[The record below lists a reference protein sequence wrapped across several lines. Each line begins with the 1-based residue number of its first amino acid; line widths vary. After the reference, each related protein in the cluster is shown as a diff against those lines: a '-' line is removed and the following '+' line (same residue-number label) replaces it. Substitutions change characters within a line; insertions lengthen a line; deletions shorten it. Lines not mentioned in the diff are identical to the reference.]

1 MVRAGYKQTEVG
13 VIPEDWEVKSIS
25 SVMQLING
33 YAFNPKDWVTQ
44 GTPIIRIQ
52 NLNDC
57 DAEFN
62 YFSGTID
69 QRYRVVKGDI
79 LFAWSG
85 TKGTSFGARIWSGA
99 EALLNQHIFKVL
111 PDKNKIIPA
120 YAYLALRKIQED
132 IEKLAHGFKASFVHV
147 KKSDIS
153 STYLAI
159 PSIIEQTAIATA
171 LSDID
176 ALITILTELIDKKRQ
191 IKTATMQQLLT
202 GKQRLAGF
210 GDGKGMKSTELGEIP
225 EDWGI
230 VKIKEVATIDPENLS
245 SSTNLDYEFSYIS
258 LENVE
263 HGKLLGTLNY
273 IFKESPSRARRVI
286 RKNDVLISTVRPNL
300 MSHLFI
306 NCEVKNTICSTG
318 FSVIRCN
325 KQGIPQ
331 YLYQLFFSSIV
342 NTQINNLISGSNYPA
357 ISSQNV
363 KNLQIPLPPTPEQQA
378 IAQVLS
384 DMDDDLNA
392 LETHLTKTKA
402 IKQGMMQELLTGR
415 TRLI

>member
-13 VIPEDWEVKSIS
+13 VIPEDWEVRPLKEF
-25 SVMQLING
+25 LAHAPKYGINASAKELKG
-33 YAFNPKDWVTQ
+33 NL
-44 GTPIIRIQ
+44 PIYIRITDINEEGKFQ
-52 NLNDC
+52 PSIPVGVDHPY
-57 DAEFN
+57 AGN
-62 YFSGTID
+62 YFL
-69 QRYRVVKGDI
+69 QKGDI
-79 LFAWSG
+79 VIARTGASVGKSYLYVPADGLLVFAGFLIKITSNKKLLASYLSQYLKTEYYWNWVKTTSMRSG
-85 TKGTSFGARIWSGA
+85 QPGINGNEYAS
-99 EALLNQHIFKVL
+99 LL
-111 PDKNKIIPA
+111 
-120 YAYLALRKIQED
+120 
-132 IEKLAHGFKASFVHV
+132 
-147 KKSDIS
+147 IS
-153 STYLAI
+153 CPLI
-159 PSIIEQTAIATA
+159 KEQTAIATA

-176 ALITILTELIDKKRQ
+176 ALITTLTELIDKKRQ

-210 GDGKGMKSTELGEIP
+210 GEGKGMKSTELGEIP

-363 KNLQIPLPPTPEQQA
+363 KNGHD
-378 IAQVLS
+378 S
-384 DMDDDLNA
+384 R
-392 LETHLTKTKA
+392 
-402 IKQGMMQELLTGR
+402 ELKSL
-415 TRLI
+415 